1 MNVEVVSEEDGI
13 LQEQL
18 SEGDTVEVG
27 QAIAIVGEGKGS
39 TSSSRNHKI
48 TIQLL
53 KMKNTKQILTNH
65 STPRTSTEA
74 CGSDTSSNDDS
85 ESINN
90 KRVNA
95 KHRRHARKMVLI

>member
-18 SEGDTVEVG
+18 ASEGDTGEVG

-39 TSSSRNHKI
+39 TSSSSESQNNDSN
-48 TIQLL
+48 L
-53 KMKNTKQILTNH
+53 KMKTQNRFCETNY

-74 CGSDTSSNDDS
+74 QGSDTSSNDDS

-90 KRVNA
+90 KE
-95 KHRRHARKMVLI
+95 

>member
-18 SEGDTVEVG
+18 ASEGDTVEVG

-39 TSSSRNHKI
+39 TSSSSESQNNDSNSENE
-48 TIQLL
+48 
-53 KMKNTKQILTNH
+53 NTKTDSAETNY

-74 CGSDTSSNDDS
+74 Q
-85 ESINN
+85 
-90 KRVNA
+90 R
-95 KHRRHARKMVLI
+95 